1 MAIYGNMIGSS
12 GGILGKTV
20 EIISDDGVDLI
31 GVVVDQE
38 QVLDAKP
45 SDVRIGKKVVS
56 DNGIIEGTNTINYRT
71 QSGSRLIKPGQSFS
85 IPLTMYNQ
93 YDYTKFQGII
103 VLFNSDYSDSAET
116 MAITI
121 NDSVFSAT
129 NYNKLSDITKNIDT
143 KSIDLNITNNSNN
156 IYSIRYF
163 TYREERR
170 YGYYY
175 AVIELDTGLCIEVI
189 DTTNDYSSLS
199 EYIRIPEY
207 NEAYLLKYYN
217 QANSKWYT
225 DAAFQNEWTPA

>member
-38 QVLDAKP
+38 QILDAKP

-56 DNGIIEGTNTINYRT
+56 DSGIIEGTNTINYRT

-143 KSIDLNITNNSNN
+143 KSIDLNITNNSDN

-163 TYREERR
+163 TYREEMD
-170 YGYYY
+170 
-175 AVIELDTGLCIEVI
+175 E
-189 DTTNDYSSLS
+189 
-199 EYIRIPEY
+199 
-207 NEAYLLKYYN
+207 
-217 QANSKWYT
+217 
-225 DAAFQNEWTPA
+225 